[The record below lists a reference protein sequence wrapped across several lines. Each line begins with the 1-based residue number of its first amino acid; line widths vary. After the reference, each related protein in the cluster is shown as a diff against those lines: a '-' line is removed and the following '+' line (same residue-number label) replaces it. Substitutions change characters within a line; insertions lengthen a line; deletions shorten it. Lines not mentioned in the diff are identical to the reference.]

1 MKIFS
6 AAQIRKWDQ
15 YTIQEEPISSYD
27 LMERASTKFVEWFM
41 TKYPNTDRQIYL
53 FCGSGNNG
61 GDGFAVARLLH
72 ESFYPVKVFQ
82 CKIGKPS
89 EDCEQNYQ
97 RLNSLAA
104 VDIQSVHYDSPLPDL
119 SKANLIIDALFGSG
133 LNRPIQGYWAKLV
146 QHINTARIETIALDM
161 PSGLFSDRSSVTQ
174 VTIKAR
180 YTLSFE
186 RPKLAFFFPENYSS
200 VGEWTSVSIGL
211 HPIYAEDTL
220 SSYHL
225 ITEEMVKNKLQ
236 KRNKF
241 AHKGTYGHALL
252 VVGSYGKIGAAVL
265 AAKACLKTGVGLLT
279 INAPKCG
286 YNILQSQVPEAMVL
300 ADPEKEIWSSIPELD
315 NYQTIGVGCGI
326 GQAEASA
333 KALMQLLKE
342 AKNPIVLD
350 ADALNILGK
359 NPTCINDIPKNS
371 ILTPHPKE
379 FQRLFGHS
387 KNDFDRLDLLSSKA
401 KEHELIILLKGAHT
415 IVALPN
421 GNCYFN
427 NTGNP
432 GMATG
437 GSGDALTGMITSL
450 LSQGYSPADAT
461 ILGVYLHG
469 KAGDFTADEIGENAL
484 LPSDLI
490 NNIWKVFKSLEE

>member
-27 LMERASTKFVEWFM
+27 LMERASSKFVEWFI
-41 TKYPNTDRQIYL
+41 TKYPDTDQQIYL

-72 ESFYPVKVFQ
+72 ESFYSVRVFQ
-82 CKIGKPS
+82 CKIGRSS
-89 EDCEQNYQ
+89 EDCEINYQ
-97 RLNSLAA
+97 RLKSLAA
-104 VDIQSVHYDSPLPDL
+104 VEIQAVQEDLPLPNL
-119 SKANLIIDALFGSG
+119 SKANLIVDALFGSG
-133 LNRPIQGYWAKLV
+133 LNRPIEGYWAELV
-146 QHINTARIETIALDM
+146 EHINEADIETIAIDI
-161 PSGLFSDRSSVTQ
+161 PSGLFSDRSSVNQ
-174 VTIKAR
+174 VSIQAR

-186 RPKLAFFFPENYSS
+186 RPKLAFFFPENYSA
-200 VGEWTSVSIGL
+200 VGAWTSVSIGL
-211 HPIYAEDTL
+211 HPTYAEATS

-225 ITEEMVKNKLQ
+225 ITEDMVQNKIK

-265 AAKACLKTGVGLLT
+265 AAKACLRTGVGLLT

-300 ADPEKEIWSSIPELD
+300 ADPEEEIWSTIPQLD
-315 NYQTIGVGCGI
+315 RYKAIGVGCGI
-326 GQAEASA
+326 GQAKASA
-333 KALMQLLKE
+333 KALMELLKGAE
-342 AKNPIVLD
+342 NPLVLD
-350 ADALNILGK
+350 ADALNILAK
-359 NPTCINDIPKNS
+359 NPTWMDDIPQKS

-379 FQRLFGHS
+379 FQRLFGDS
-387 KNDFDRLDLLSSKA
+387 ANDFDRLDLLTSKA
-401 KEHELIILLKGAHT
+401 KEHQLIILLKGAHT
-415 IVALPN
+415 IVALPD
-421 GNCYFN
+421 GSCYFN
-427 NTGNP
+427 TTGNP

-437 GSGDALTGMITSL
+437 GSGDVLTGMITSL
-450 LSQGYSPADAT
+450 LSQGYSPSDAAVM
-461 ILGVYLHG
+461 GVYLHG
-469 KAGDFTADEIGENAL
+469 RAGDLVAEEIGENAM

-490 NNIWKVFKSLEE
+490 DNIWKVFKSLKK